1 MNPSYNLAA
10 IQVLT
15 KHVLHFVAIETAKQV
30 STLVVNDPDVLGYQF
45 EIGKLGNETEVLFNS
60 IFTVNSSGDVRCK
73 TPQSGQYKT
82 RVLLKSLD
90 GLTVYDSIVL
100 VVEYSVYYRDKTFNV
115 LKTLPITPDKDL
127 EITPDDLSNDRVK
140 LINGQFKYPQLTIE
154 ELIPYDID
162 SSVEDDDTSFAI
174 AEDKFASILKSQ
186 TKVATNILI
195 AEPLITVMEEIAG
208 GTVIKVEQNSVGQ
221 LKGSIDVTTLKFIC
235 TDAETKTKLPSVG
248 YNNQEGTFFYL
259 PNFEESKVYEIS
271 VYSTSLRLSSPKV
284 IYTNKGTALTV
295 SGLVAIVPSVVYE
308 DQQVSMA
315 VVSVVNSRQGEF
327 KFNLTWTSSD
337 LSLTAGNLQLSKTTD
352 IKIGQKLTLKPVN
365 LNQDTTIEL
374 TFTPSV
380 LSANKSSRIQ
390 LSPIKA
396 SVLLVVR
403 DENDFVFSN
412 FLPH

>member
-15 KHVLHFVAIETAKQV
+15 KHVLHFVGVETAKQV

-140 LINGQFKYPQLTIE
+140 LINGQFKYPQLSIE

-235 TDAETKTKLPSVG
+235 TDTETKTKLPSVG